1 MYNRITGLL
10 LILVPLAFNAAFFAL
25 AGSFSYPEILRQ
37 PTAAILTAFTAG
49 GPSLVTLWYLFATTA
64 LLAIP
69 LALLLYSV
77 FRQEHPQLALAAAI
91 IGVLSGLVQ
100 TFGLLRWVF
109 LVPGLAAAY
118 ASRSTDPAAAAAAV
132 VVFEAA
138 HQYLGVAVG
147 EHLGY
152 LFTGAWT
159 ILLSVMMFKSTVFR
173 PWLGVVGI
181 VAAIGV
187 MAGMLEPA
195 GWSSAGTIN
204 AISYILWSVWLIVMG
219 FILLLR
225 RTSTTPVGSPLAS
238 GSSPAAS
245 TAS

>member
-1 MYNRITGLL
+1 MHNRITGLF
-10 LILVPLAFNAAFFAL
+10 LILVPLAFNAAFFTL

-37 PTAAILTAFTAG
+37 PAAEILTQFAAG
-49 GPSLVTLWYLFATTA
+49 GPTLVTFWYVFTITA

-69 LALLLYSV
+69 LALLLYGV
-77 FRQEHPQLALAAAI
+77 FHKEHPQFALAAAI
-91 IGVLSGLVQ
+91 VGVLSGLVQ
-100 TFGLLRWVF
+100 TLGLLRWVF
-109 LVPGLAAAY
+109 LVPSLAAAY
-118 ASRSTDPAAAAAAV
+118 TDRTADPATAAAAI

-159 ILLSVMMFKSTVFR
+159 ILLSLMMLKSNIFR
-173 PWLGVVGI
+173 PWLGIVGL
-181 VAAIGV
+181 VAAVGV

-204 AISYILWSVWLIVMG
+204 AISYILWSLWLIVIG
-219 FILLLR
+219 IILLLHK
-225 RTSTTPVGSPLAS
+225 T
-238 GSSPAAS
+238 S
-245 TAS
+245 TASA